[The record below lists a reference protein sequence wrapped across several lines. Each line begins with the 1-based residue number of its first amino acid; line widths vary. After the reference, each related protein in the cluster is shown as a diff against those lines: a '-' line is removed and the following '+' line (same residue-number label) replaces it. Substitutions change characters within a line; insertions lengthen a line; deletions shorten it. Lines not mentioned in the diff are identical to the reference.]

1 MIFLGLDEFE
11 FGCGIIAL
19 FTFALNTFALTM
31 DNFERDETFLN
42 ILNLTIE
49 SIVMKHDIL
58 L

>member
-1 MIFLGLDEFE
+1 MKQSMIFLGLDEFE

-19 FTFALNTFALTM
+19 FTFALTM